1 MCSDFSSTAISCSIW
16 NIAPALTL
24 VMSCCSIWS
33 FWDISS
39 ATVTCFSG
47 AYTRPMP
54 ARWKAFQLDILW
66 LYACVTIPE
75 CLKPSKIAF
84 QCLCLSVGLCSLA
97 MNVRWW
103 LMLSRFPKVSC
114 STASSAGMILVRD
127 RACSFHLATFPSACD
142 TTSWQK
148 SILKRFIGFIP
159 MNKSSRVVFKSQNKM
174 FLLL

>member
-1 MCSDFSSTAISCSIW
+1 MLNMKHRSCSHLGHELLFNLKFLRHQFSNSHLLLW
-16 NIAPALTL
+16 
-24 VMSCCSIWS
+24 SIHEAHACQMES
-33 FWDISS
+33 ISIS
-39 ATVTCFSG
+39 
-47 AYTRPMP
+47 
-54 ARWKAFQLDILW
+54 LDILW

-148 SILKRFIGFIP
+148 SIFKRFIGFIL
-159 MNKSSRVVFKSQNKM
+159 MDKSSRVVFKSQNKM